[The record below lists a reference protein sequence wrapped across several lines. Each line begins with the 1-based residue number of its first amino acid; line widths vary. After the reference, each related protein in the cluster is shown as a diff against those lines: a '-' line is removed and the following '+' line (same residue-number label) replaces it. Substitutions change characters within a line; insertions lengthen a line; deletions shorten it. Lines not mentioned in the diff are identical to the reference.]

1 MQGVWL
7 GIHIIGVIVC
17 FVLLVSVLKT
27 KDTVFKSSLILTV
40 VCGIIIFIARCLYI
54 QSDTQDELLAFGK
67 MEYLGKCFANFFLVA
82 FIIQYCNIKTHKWFL
97 ECLGFVNILAY
108 VLIVTCDYHQ
118 MYYTSISMK
127 HTSVGYT
134 MVLGKAPFY
143 YFYML
148 FCMSELALFLYYC
161 IKPFEKQYLFKNAK
175 LLRILLCV
183 AGIAPVIMLS
193 LSILGIT
200 GSVDTTPLGVLVT
213 AVLLVLA
220 IKYYGLLDTV
230 SDAKDLL
237 VESMD
242 EGIIVSDNN
251 MNFLY
256 ANKTA
261 CELLPEM
268 GCAEGR
274 TSASEIQALYEQS
287 GTVIDL
293 MDKNYEVR
301 NTEIRD
307 DVQVRGYMISIVDV
321 TDLMTQARIMREL
334 KEKAEHAVAVKSAFL
349 ANMSHEI
356 RTPMN
361 AILGMSEMALRG
373 NLDAEEK
380 DYIEQIQAASEGL
393 LTIINDILDFS
404 KMESGKLQIIESEYE
419 VLTMI
424 KDVASL
430 VQGKVKDKGLALVVR
445 VNPSI
450 PRVLYGDEIRIKQ
463 VLINLVNNAVKFTDD
478 GTITIETDYET
489 DRENALLKISVKD
502 TGMGIK
508 EEDLERIFNSF
519 EQSDTFRNR
528 KKEGSGLGLTISKQL
543 LQLMGGSIHV
553 ESVYKEGSCFFFEIP
568 QRIIDSA
575 PCGDY
580 DGPDHRRA
588 RKQEYSKFRAPEAK
602 VLIVDDNMVN
612 LRVAAGLMK
621 PFDMQVDTAKSGME
635 ALAKVQ
641 EKKYHLI
648 FMDHMMP
655 EMDGIETANRIRE
668 LEDSYYKDV
677 PIIALTANA
686 INGAREMFIEEGM
699 NDFIAK
705 PISMKELSDKILE
718 WLPFELLQE

>member
-17 FVLLVSVLKT
+17 FVLMNYVLHT
-27 KDTVFKSSLILTV
+27 KDTSYKSSLVLTV
-40 VCGIIIFIARCLYI
+40 ACGIIIFVARCLYI
-54 QSDTQDELLAFGK
+54 QADSLDELLAFSG
-67 MEYLGKCFANFFLVA
+67 MEYLGKCYADFWLLV
-82 FIIQYCNIKTHKWFL
+82 FITQYCSGKLPKRFL
-97 ECLGFVNILAY
+97 GLLGGINTVMLVI
-108 VLIVTCDYHQ
+108 VLTCKYHHL
-118 MYYTSISMK
+118 YYTSIAMK
-127 HTSVGYT
+127 DTPFGYIL
-134 MVLGKAPFY
+134 VLGKAPLY
-143 YFYML
+143 YAYMAFSL
-148 FCMSELALFLYYC
+148 FQLLLFLFYC
-161 IKPFEKQYLFKNAK
+161 IRPMEKQFLFKNAK
-175 LLRILLCV
+175 MLRILLCT
-183 AGIAPVIMLS
+183 AGIAPIFMIS
-193 LSILGIT
+193 LSISGVT
-200 GSVDTTPLGVLVT
+200 KSVDTTPLGALLTT
-213 AVLLVLA
+213 AILVLA

-430 VQGKVKDKGLALVVR
+430 VQGKVKDKGLALGVR
-445 VNPSI
+445 VNPNI
-450 PRVLYGDEIRIKQ
+450 PRILYGDEIRIKQ
-463 VLINLVNNAVKFTDD
+463 VLINLVNNAVKFTDE
-478 GTITIETDYET
+478 GTITIEADYET

-508 EEDLERIFNSF
+508 EEDQERIFNSF

-528 KKEGSGLGLTISKQL
+528 KKEGSGLGLTISRQL
-543 LQLMGGSIHV
+543 LQLMGGSIQV
-553 ESVYKEGSCFFFEIP
+553 ESVYQEGSCFSVVIP

-575 PCGDY
+575 PCGAY
-580 DGPDHRRA
+580 DGPGHRRNK
-588 RKQEYSKFRAPEAK
+588 KQEYSKFHAPDAN
-602 VLIVDDNMVN
+602 VLIVDDNLVN

-635 ALAKVQ
+635 ALTKVQ

-655 EMDGIETANRIRE
+655 EMDGIETAHRIRE
-668 LEDSYYKDV
+668 LEDGYYRDI

-686 INGAREMFIEEGM
+686 INGAREMFIEEGL

-705 PISMKELSDKILE
+705 PINMKELSDKILE